1 MQSEGQWPRG
11 GSVTMAHWRRI
22 IARLRSLLANKRAEE
37 DLAREV
43 ALHLTLLADD
53 FERRGMSREE
63 ALLAARRAYGGVEQ
77 AKQAHRDE
85 RSPLWIEHTMQ
96 DLRYG
101 LRTLR
106 KNPGFTITAVLTL
119 ALGIGGCTAIFSLL
133 NAVLI
138 RSLPYGDP
146 NRLVYLYTPNP
157 QFKLPV
163 EVFGPFYADFYDLK
177 KETHS
182 FQDMSVFGQS
192 VLSLASQGAAK
203 RVSAARVDGDF
214 FRTLISAPELGR
226 AITSDDNRLGH
237 EKVVV
242 ISHALW
248 QSMFGSAVDVLHR
261 SLLLD
266 GKNYQIV
273 GVMPQG
279 FEYPHFSDVPYGAA
293 QYKTTQVWIPL
304 ALTPHEL
311 ADRDNAS
318 ANAIARLRP
327 GVSISQAQAEMAAI
341 MVRLDKLHDPQ
352 LRGWGALVASFVD
365 STVGHV
371 RALLWLLLGAVC
383 IVLMIAC
390 GNAANLLLARA
401 ASRMRELGVRVA
413 LGAGRSRII
422 RQLLTESLLI
432 GLGAGGVG
440 ICLAYVFLRVLPHLN
455 PGNIP
460 RLNEASLDIR
470 VLFFTVA
477 VSVLTSVITGILPA
491 SAVSRINLTDF
502 LATSSSRS
510 VAGAHTRVQSTLIV
524 VESALVVVLLAGA
537 GLFIRSY
544 INLVSVDTGFSQST
558 VAMNIE
564 LDARYS
570 QPQRV
575 EFFRNLFAR
584 VEALPGVQ
592 KVGGISNLPLSNDE
606 DLREFEVDGYSNKK
620 GQLAEFRR
628 ATPQYFSAMGIP
640 LAAGRLFT
648 QEDKSNRSIA
658 IVNESFAR
666 EYFTNRD
673 PIGGG
678 VRREGDHPQRGS
690 VARGSGRAR
699 DSALEKAPEPQIY
712 NLDGDFEG
720 GYIAVR
726 STLPAKS
733 LAATIRSTLYSI
745 DPNLAV
751 GDIQTMGDLESE
763 ASAQRRFQTSLLSVF
778 AGIALFLALVGL
790 YGLMAYSVSR
800 RTREVGIRM
809 ALGAQRTDV
818 MLLVLKKASLLL
830 ALGLVSA
837 LVASWFATRAIQAS
851 LFGVGRHDPITT
863 LSVCALL
870 AVSGLIAAIIPARR
884 AASIDPMQAL
894 RTE

>member
-1 MQSEGQWPRG
+1 
-11 GSVTMAHWRRI
+11 MARWRRI
-22 IARLRSLLANKRAEE
+22 IAKLRGLVANKRAEE

-43 ALHLTLLADD
+43 ASHLTLLADD
-53 FERRGMSREE
+53 FERRGMAPEE
-63 ALLAARRAYGGVEQ
+63 ARLAARRAYGGVQQ

-85 RSPLWIEHTMQ
+85 RSLQWIEQTMQ

-101 LRTLR
+101 LRTLS

-119 ALGIGGCTAIFSLL
+119 ALGIGACTAIFSLV

-138 RSLPYGDP
+138 RSLPYGDAG
-146 NRLVYLYTPNP
+146 RLVYLYTPNP
-157 QFKLPV
+157 QFNVPV
-163 EVFGPFYADFYDLK
+163 EVFGPAYADFYDLK
-177 KETHS
+177 KESTS
-182 FQDMSVFGQS
+182 FQDMTAFDQS
-192 VLSLASQGAAK
+192 IFSLTTQGSAE
-203 RVSAARVDGDF
+203 RVSTARVDGDF
-214 FRTLISAPELGR
+214 FSTFQASPQLGR
-226 AITSDDNRLGH
+226 AIAFSDDQVGH
-237 EKVVV
+237 EKVAV

-248 QSMFGSAVDVLHR
+248 QSMFASSADTLYR

-266 GKNYQIV
+266 GKSYQII
-273 GVMPQG
+273 GIMPQG
-279 FEYPHFSDVPYGAA
+279 FEYPHYSDLPYGSA
-293 QYKTTQVWIPL
+293 QYKSTQIWIPL
-304 ALTPHEL
+304 ALTPHQME
-311 ADRDNAS
+311 DRENARG
-318 ANAIARLRP
+318 NAVARLKA
-327 GVSISQAQAEMAAI
+327 GVSIAQAQAETSTL
-341 MVRLDKLHDPQ
+341 MVRLDKFHDARV
-352 LRGWGALVASFVD
+352 RGWSAEVENFVD

-383 IVLMIAC
+383 IVLLIAC

-432 GLGAGGVG
+432 GLVAEGVG

-460 RLNEASLDIR
+460 RLNEASLDTR
-470 VLFFTVA
+470 VLFFTVV
-477 VSVLTSVITGILPA
+477 VSVLTSVITGILSS
-491 SAVSRINLTDF
+491 SAVSRINLTEF

-510 VAGAHTRVQSTLIV
+510 VAGAHTVQSTLIV

-544 INLVSVDTGFSQST
+544 INVVSVDTGFSQST

-592 KVGGISNLPLSNDE
+592 KVGGISNLPLSNSE
-606 DLREFEVDGYSNKK
+606 DLREFEVDGYPNKK
-620 GQLAEFRR
+620 GQLAESRW
-628 ATPQYFSAMGIP
+628 ATPQYFSAMGIS

-658 IVNESFAR
+658 IVNESFANK
-666 EYFTNRD
+666 YFNNRN
-673 PIGGG
+673 PIGGRVSRYDDHAQWSTVVG
-678 VRREGDHPQRGS
+678 VIGD
-690 VARGSGRAR
+690 VR

-712 NLDGDFEG
+712 YVDGDFEG

-733 LAATIRSTLYSI
+733 LAATIRSTLRSI
-745 DPNLAV
+745 DPSLAV

-763 ASAQRRFQTSLLSVF
+763 ASAQRRFQTALLSVF

-800 RTREVGIRM
+800 RTREVGIRI

-818 MLLVLKKASLLL
+818 MLLVLKRASLLL
-830 ALGLVSA
+830 ALGLVSG
-837 LVASWFATRAIQAS
+837 LVASWFATRAIQAF

>member
-1 MQSEGQWPRG
+1 
-11 GSVTMAHWRRI
+11 MARWRRI
-22 IARLRSLLANKRAEE
+22 VAKLRGLVANKCAEE

-43 ALHLTLLADD
+43 ASHLTLLADD
-53 FERRGMSREE
+53 FERRGMPPEE
-63 ALLAARRAYGGVEQ
+63 ARLAARRAYGGVEQ

-85 RSPLWIEHTMQ
+85 RSLQWIEQTMQ

-101 LRTLR
+101 LRTLS
-106 KNPGFTITAVLTL
+106 KSPGFTITAVLTL
-119 ALGIGGCTAIFSLL
+119 ALGIGACTAIFSLV

-138 RSLPYGDP
+138 RSLPYGDAG
-146 NRLVYLYTPNP
+146 RLVYLYTPNP
-157 QFKLPV
+157 QFNVPV
-163 EVFGPFYADFYDLK
+163 EIFGPTYADFYDLK
-177 KETHS
+177 KESTS
-182 FQDMSVFGQS
+182 FQDMTAFDQSVF
-192 VLSLASQGAAK
+192 SLTTPGAAE
-203 RVSAARVDGDF
+203 RVSTARIDGDF
-214 FRTLISAPELGR
+214 FSTFQAWPQLGR
-226 AITSDDNRLGH
+226 AIAPSDDQVGH
-237 EKVVV
+237 EKVAV

-248 QSMFGSAVDVLHR
+248 RSMFASSTDILHC

-266 GKNYQIV
+266 GKTYQII

-279 FEYPHFSDVPYGAA
+279 FEYPHYSDLPYGSA
-293 QYKTTQVWIPL
+293 QYKTTQIWIPL
-304 ALTPHEL
+304 ALTPQQME
-311 ADRDNAS
+311 DRENARG
-318 ANAIARLRP
+318 NAVARLKA
-327 GVSISQAQAEMAAI
+327 GVSIAQAQAEMSTL
-341 MVRLDKLHDPQ
+341 MVRLDKLHDARV
-352 LRGWGALVASFVD
+352 RGWNAQVENFID
-365 STVGHV
+365 STIGDV

-383 IVLMIAC
+383 IVLLIAC

-432 GLGAGGVG
+432 GLVAGGVG

-460 RLNEASLDIR
+460 RLNEASLDTR

-477 VSVLTSVITGILPA
+477 VSLLTSVITGILPA

-502 LATSSSRS
+502 LATSSRS

-537 GLFIRSY
+537 GLLLRSY
-544 INLVSVDTGFSQST
+544 INVVLLDTGFSQST
-558 VAMNIE
+558 IAMNIG
-564 LDARYS
+564 LDARYI

-584 VEALPGVQ
+584 VEAIPGVQ
-592 KVGGISNLPLSNDE
+592 KVGGISSLPLSNSE
-606 DLREFEVDGYSNKK
+606 DLREFEVDGYPNKK
-620 GQLAEFRR
+620 GQLAESRW

-640 LAAGRLFT
+640 LVAGRLFT
-648 QEDKSNRSIA
+648 QEDKSNRSLA
-658 IVNESFAR
+658 IVNESFAKK
-666 EYFTNRD
+666 YFTNRN
-673 PIGGG
+673 PIGGRVSRADDHTQWSTVVG
-678 VRREGDHPQRGS
+678 VIGD
-690 VARGSGRAR
+690 VR

-712 NLDGDFEG
+712 NLDDDFEG

-733 LAATIRSTLYSI
+733 LAATIRSTLHSI
-745 DPNLAV
+745 DPNLAA

-763 ASAQRRFQTSLLSVF
+763 ASAPRRFQTSLLSVF

-830 ALGLVSA
+830 ALGLVSG
-837 LVASWFATRAIQAS
+837 LVASWFATRAIQAF

>member
-1 MQSEGQWPRG
+1 
-11 GSVTMAHWRRI
+11 MARWRRI
-22 IARLRSLLANKRAEE
+22 IAKLRGLVANKRAEE

-43 ALHLTLLADD
+43 ASHLTLLADD
-53 FERRGMSREE
+53 FERSGMQPEE
-63 ALLAARRAYGGVEQ
+63 ARLAARRAYGGVEQ
-77 AKQAHRDE
+77 AKQVHRDE
-85 RSPLWIEHTMQ
+85 RSLQWIEQTMQ

-101 LRTLR
+101 LRTLS
-106 KNPGFTITAVLTL
+106 KSPGFTITAVLTL
-119 ALGIGGCTAIFSLL
+119 ALGIGACTAIFSLV

-138 RSLPYGDP
+138 RSLPYGDAG
-146 NRLVYLYTPNP
+146 RLVYLYTPNP
-157 QFKLPV
+157 QFNVPV
-163 EVFGPFYADFYDLK
+163 EVFGPAYADFYDLK
-177 KETHS
+177 KESTS
-182 FQDMSVFGQS
+182 FQDMTAFDQS
-192 VLSLASQGAAK
+192 IFSLTTQGSAE
-203 RVSAARVDGDF
+203 RVSTARVDGAF
-214 FRTLISAPELGR
+214 FSTFQASPQLGR
-226 AITSDDNRLGH
+226 AIASSDDQVGH
-237 EKVVV
+237 EKVAV

-248 QSMFGSAVDVLHR
+248 QSMFASSTDTLYR

-266 GKNYQIV
+266 GKTYQII

-279 FEYPHFSDVPYGAA
+279 FEYPHYSDLPYGSA
-293 QYKTTQVWIPL
+293 QYKTTQIWIPL
-304 ALTPHEL
+304 ALTPHQME
-311 ADRDNAS
+311 DRENARG
-318 ANAIARLRP
+318 NAVARLKA
-327 GVSISQAQAEMAAI
+327 GVSIAQAQAETSTL
-341 MVRLDKLHDPQ
+341 MVRLDKLHDARV
-352 LRGWGALVASFVD
+352 RGWGAQVENFVD

-383 IVLMIAC
+383 IVLLIAC

-432 GLGAGGVG
+432 GLVAGGVG

-460 RLNEASLDIR
+460 RLNEASLDTR
-470 VLFFTVA
+470 VLFFTVV
-477 VSVLTSVITGILPA
+477 VSVLTSVITGILSA

-510 VAGAHTRVQSTLIV
+510 VAGAHTVQSTLIV

-544 INLVSVDTGFSQST
+544 INVVSVDTGFSQST

-592 KVGGISNLPLSNDE
+592 KVGGISNLPLSNSE
-606 DLREFEVDGYSNKK
+606 DLREFEVDGYPNKK
-620 GQLAEFRR
+620 GQLAEFRW
-628 ATPQYFSAMGIP
+628 ATPQYFSVMGIP

-658 IVNESFAR
+658 IVNESFANK
-666 EYFTNRD
+666 YFNNRNQ
-673 PIGGG
+673 IGGRVSRDDDHTQWSTVVG
-678 VRREGDHPQRGS
+678 VIGD
-690 VARGSGRAR
+690 VR

-712 NLDGDFEG
+712 YLDGDFEG

-733 LAATIRSTLYSI
+733 LAANIRSTLRSI
-745 DPNLAV
+745 DPSLAV

-800 RTREVGIRM
+800 RTREVGIRI

-818 MLLVLKKASLLL
+818 MLLVLKRASLLL
-830 ALGLVSA
+830 VLGLVSG
-837 LVASWFATRAIQAS
+837 LVASWFATRAIQAF
-851 LFGVGRHDPITT
+851 LFGVGRHDPLTT

-884 AASIDPMQAL
+884 AASIDPNQAL